1 MDGATGR
8 GCAQRAVK
16 FHQSLIDQLY
26 VFAEAKFDQAFR
38 DTVNGSLDEHLD
50 MLRRNGIV
58 IDPSLLLPECPVRL
72 EHLIDW
78 YTELRVWTTPGL
90 NGPAYLNWSD
100 ARAWAGAMD
109 VSPRPSEW
117 RIMMQ
122 LDQRYVAAARKHQP
136 KDKRPA
142 PRSK

>member
-1 MDGATGR
+1 M
-8 GCAQRAVK
+8 
-16 FHQSLIDQLY
+16 
-26 VFAEAKFDQAFR
+26 
-38 DTVNGSLDEHLD
+38 NGSLDEHLD
-50 MLRRNGIV
+50 MLRRHGIV
-58 IDPSLLLPECPVRL
+58 IDPSLLLPDCPVAL

-78 YTELRVWTTPGL
+78 YTELRVWSTPGL

-100 ARAWAGAMD
+100 AGAWAGAMD
-109 VSPRPSEW
+109 VAPRPSEW

-136 KDKRPA
+136 KDKGKP